1 MKKTLKI
8 LLPVLTIGMLTGCQ
22 LSNNNNN
29 QNGGSS
35 NNNSEPSSQ
44 SQNVYAF
51 EAITSAGL
59 LHSLNNNQ
67 DVLAIKKAQADET
80 LISQIKDYLP
90 SVEAALTNQSLMTS
104 SEVVESDRSEYA
116 TKVILTYT
124 DIALVNQTMT
134 MYYNE
139 TAIPDDDF
147 DDDWDDQFEEEYVID
162 GLIIIDN
169 VEYQMFGKKE
179 LDQDEYEVSFTYQID
194 ENNYIKVEQE
204 IENNESEFNY
214 TVIQNRRKVYEYS
227 LEVENNSVELEVKD
241 RNLGVEKM
249 EFEFL
254 NRDNRTYIIAEVRQN
269 GVSSEIVFEKV
280 VDEFNN
286 ITYNVIS
293 NR

>member
-204 IENNESEFNY
+204 IENDESEFNY

-280 VDEFNN
+280 VDELNN

>member
-22 LSNNNNN
+22 ISTNNSS
-29 QNGGSS
+29 QNGGT
-35 NNNSEPSSQ
+35 NNNGSNPSAQSEQ
-44 SQNVYAF
+44 VYAF

-67 DVLAIKKAQADET
+67 DVLAVKKAKADET
-80 LISQIKDYLP
+80 LVNQIKDYLP

-104 SEVVESDRSEYA
+104 SEVVASDRNEYA
-116 TKVILTYT
+116 TKVIITYT
-124 DIALVNQTMT
+124 DIAFVNQTMT

-162 GLIIIDN
+162 GLIIIDD

-204 IENNESEFNY
+204 IENDESEFNY

-227 LEVENNSVELEVKD
+227 LEVEDNSVELEVKE

-254 NRDNRTYIIAEVRQN
+254 KRDNRTYIIAEVRQN

-280 VDEFNN
+280 VDELNN

>member
-22 LSNNNNN
+22 ISANNSS
-29 QNGGSS
+29 QNGGTTNNGS
-35 NNNSEPSSQ
+35 NPSAQSEQ
-44 SQNVYAF
+44 VYAF

-59 LHSLNNNQ
+59 LHSLNNKQ
-67 DVLAIKKAQADET
+67 DVLAVKKAKADET
-80 LISQIKDYLP
+80 LVSQIKDYLP

-104 SEVVESDRSEYA
+104 SEVVASDRNEYA
-116 TKVILTYT
+116 TKVIITYT
-124 DIALVNQTMT
+124 DIAFVNQTMT

-162 GLIIIDN
+162 GLIIIDD

-204 IENNESEFNY
+204 IENDESEFNY

-227 LEVENNSVELEVKD
+227 LEVEDNSVELEVKD

-254 NRDNRTYIIAEVRQN
+254 KRDNRTYIIAEVRQN

-280 VDEFNN
+280 VDELNN

>member
-22 LSNNNNN
+22 ISTNNSS
-29 QNGGSS
+29 QNGGT
-35 NNNSEPSSQ
+35 NNNGSNPSTQSEQ
-44 SQNVYAF
+44 VYAF

-67 DVLAIKKAQADET
+67 DVLAVKKAKADET
-80 LISQIKDYLP
+80 LVNQIKDYLP

-104 SEVVESDRSEYA
+104 SEVVASDRNEYA
-116 TKVILTYT
+116 TKVIITYT
-124 DIALVNQTMT
+124 DIAFINQTMT

-162 GLIIIDN
+162 GLIIIDD

-204 IENNESEFNY
+204 IENDESEFNY

-227 LEVENNSVELEVKD
+227 LEVEDNSVELEVKD

-254 NRDNRTYIIAEVRQN
+254 KRDNRTYIIAEVRQN

-280 VDEFNN
+280 VDELNN

>member
-22 LSNNNNN
+22 ISTNNSS
-29 QNGGSS
+29 QNGGT
-35 NNNSEPSSQ
+35 NNNGSNPSAQSEQ
-44 SQNVYAF
+44 VYAF

-67 DVLAIKKAQADET
+67 DVLAVKKAKADET
-80 LISQIKDYLP
+80 LVNQIKDYLP

-104 SEVVESDRSEYA
+104 SEVVASDRNEYA
-116 TKVILTYT
+116 TKVIITYT
-124 DIALVNQTMT
+124 DIAFINQTMT

-162 GLIIIDN
+162 GLIIIDD

-204 IENNESEFNY
+204 IENDESEFNY

-227 LEVENNSVELEVKD
+227 LEVEDNSVELEVKD

-254 NRDNRTYIIAEVRQN
+254 RRDNRTYIIAEVRQN

-280 VDEFNN
+280 VDELNN
-286 ITYNVIS
+286 VTYNVIS

>member
-22 LSNNNNN
+22 ISTNNSS
-29 QNGGSS
+29 QNGGTTNNGS
-35 NNNSEPSSQ
+35 NPSAQSEQ
-44 SQNVYAF
+44 VYAF

-67 DVLAIKKAQADET
+67 DVLAVKKAKADET
-80 LISQIKDYLP
+80 LVNQIKDYLP

-104 SEVVESDRSEYA
+104 SEVVTSDRNEYA
-116 TKVILTYT
+116 TKVIITYT
-124 DIALVNQTMT
+124 DIAFINQTMT

-147 DDDWDDQFEEEYVID
+147 DDDWDDQFEEEYVIG
-162 GLIIIDN
+162 GLIIIDD

-179 LDQDEYEVSFTYQID
+179 LDQDEYSFTYQID

-204 IENNESEFNY
+204 IENDESEFNY

-227 LEVENNSVELEVKD
+227 LEVEDNSVELEVKD

-254 NRDNRTYIIAEVRQN
+254 RRDNRTYIIAEVRQN

-280 VDEFNN
+280 VDELNN

>member
-22 LSNNNNN
+22 ISTNNSS
-29 QNGGSS
+29 QNGGT
-35 NNNSEPSSQ
+35 NNNGSNPSAQSEQ
-44 SQNVYAF
+44 VYAF

-67 DVLAIKKAQADET
+67 DVLAVKKAKADET
-80 LISQIKDYLP
+80 LVNQIKDYLP

-104 SEVVESDRSEYA
+104 SEVVASDRNEYA
-116 TKVILTYT
+116 TKVIITYT
-124 DIALVNQTMT
+124 DIAFVNQTMT

-139 TAIPDDDF
+139 IAIPDDDF

-162 GLIIIDN
+162 GLIIIDD

-204 IENNESEFNY
+204 IENDESEFNY

-227 LEVENNSVELEVKD
+227 LEVEDNSVELEVKD

-254 NRDNRTYIIAEVRQN
+254 KRDNRTYIIAEVRQN

-280 VDEFNN
+280 VDELNN

>member
-22 LSNNNNN
+22 ISANNSS
-29 QNGGSS
+29 QNGGT
-35 NNNSEPSSQ
+35 NNNGSNPSTQSEQ
-44 SQNVYAF
+44 VYAF

-67 DVLAIKKAQADET
+67 DVLAVKKAKADET
-80 LISQIKDYLP
+80 LVNQIKDYLP

-104 SEVVESDRSEYA
+104 SEVVASDRNEYA
-116 TKVILTYT
+116 TKVIITYT
-124 DIALVNQTMT
+124 DIAFINQTMT

-147 DDDWDDQFEEEYVID
+147 DDDWDDQFEEEYVIG
-162 GLIIIDN
+162 GLIIIDD

-194 ENNYIKVEQE
+194 ENNYIEVEQE
-204 IENNESEFNY
+204 IENDESEFNY

-280 VDEFNN
+280 VDELNN

>member
-22 LSNNNNN
+22 ISANNSS
-29 QNGGSS
+29 QNGGT
-35 NNNSEPSSQ
+35 NNNGSNPSTQSEQ
-44 SQNVYAF
+44 VYAF

-67 DVLAIKKAQADET
+67 DVLAVKKAKADET
-80 LISQIKDYLP
+80 LVNQIKDYLP

-104 SEVVESDRSEYA
+104 SEVVASDRNEYA
-116 TKVILTYT
+116 TKVIITYT
-124 DIALVNQTMT
+124 DIAFINQTMT

-162 GLIIIDN
+162 GLIIIDD

-204 IENNESEFNY
+204 IENDESEFNY

-227 LEVENNSVELEVKD
+227 LEVEDNSVELEVKD

-254 NRDNRTYIIAEVRQN
+254 KRDNRTYIIAEVRQN

-280 VDEFNN
+280 VDELNN

>member
-35 NNNSEPSSQ
+35 NNSEPLSQ

-139 TAIPDDDF
+139 TAIADDDF

-254 NRDNRTYIIAEVRQN
+254 NRDNKTYIVAEVRQN

>member
-22 LSNNNNN
+22 ISANNSS
-29 QNGGSS
+29 QNGGT
-35 NNNSEPSSQ
+35 NNNGSNPSTQSEQ
-44 SQNVYAF
+44 VYAF

-139 TAIPDDDF
+139 AAIPDDDF

-162 GLIIIDN
+162 GLIIIDD

-204 IENNESEFNY
+204 IENDESEFNY

-254 NRDNRTYIIAEVRQN
+254 RRDNRTYIIAEVRQN

-280 VDEFNN
+280 VDELNN

>member
-22 LSNNNNN
+22 ISTNNSS
-29 QNGGSS
+29 QNGGTTNNGS
-35 NNNSEPSSQ
+35 NPSAQSEQ
-44 SQNVYAF
+44 VYAF

-67 DVLAIKKAQADET
+67 DVLAVKKAKADET
-80 LISQIKDYLP
+80 LVNQIKDYLP

-104 SEVVESDRSEYA
+104 SEVVTSDRNEYA
-116 TKVILTYT
+116 TKVIITYT
-124 DIALVNQTMT
+124 DIAFINQTMT

-147 DDDWDDQFEEEYVID
+147 DDDWDDQFEEEYVIG
-162 GLIIIDN
+162 GLIIIDD

-204 IENNESEFNY
+204 IENDESEFNY

-227 LEVENNSVELEVKD
+227 LEVEDNSVELEVKD

-254 NRDNRTYIIAEVRQN
+254 RRDNRTYIIAEVRQN

-280 VDEFNN
+280 VDELNN

>member
-22 LSNNNNN
+22 ISTNNSS
-29 QNGGSS
+29 QNGGT
-35 NNNSEPSSQ
+35 NNNGSNPSAQSEQ
-44 SQNVYAF
+44 VYAF

-67 DVLAIKKAQADET
+67 DVLAVKKAKADET
-80 LISQIKDYLP
+80 LVNQIKDYLP

-104 SEVVESDRSEYA
+104 SEVVASDRNEYA
-116 TKVILTYT
+116 TKVIITYT
-124 DIALVNQTMT
+124 DIAFVNQTMT

-162 GLIIIDN
+162 GLIIIDD

-204 IENNESEFNY
+204 IENDESEFNY

-227 LEVENNSVELEVKD
+227 LEVEDNSVELEVKD

-254 NRDNRTYIIAEVRQN
+254 RRDNRTYIIAEVRQN

-280 VDEFNN
+280 VDELNN
-286 ITYNVIS
+286 VTYNVIS

>member
-22 LSNNNNN
+22 ISANNSS
-29 QNGGSS
+29 QNGGTTNNGS
-35 NNNSEPSSQ
+35 NPSAQSEQ
-44 SQNVYAF
+44 VYAF

-67 DVLAIKKAQADET
+67 DVLAVKKAKADET
-80 LISQIKDYLP
+80 LVSQIKDYLP

-104 SEVVESDRSEYA
+104 SEVVASDRNEYA
-116 TKVILTYT
+116 TKVIITYT
-124 DIALVNQTMT
+124 DIAFVNQTMT

-162 GLIIIDN
+162 GLIIIDD

-204 IENNESEFNY
+204 IENDESEFNY

-227 LEVENNSVELEVKD
+227 LEVEDNSVELEVKD

-254 NRDNRTYIIAEVRQN
+254 KRDNRTYIIAEVRQN

-280 VDEFNN
+280 VDELNN

>member
-22 LSNNNNN
+22 ISANNSS
-29 QNGGSS
+29 QNGGTTNNGS
-35 NNNSEPSSQ
+35 NPSTQSEQ
-44 SQNVYAF
+44 VYAF

-67 DVLAIKKAQADET
+67 DVLAVKKAKADET
-80 LISQIKDYLP
+80 LVNQIKDYLP

-104 SEVVESDRSEYA
+104 SEVVASDRNEYA
-116 TKVILTYT
+116 TKVIITYT
-124 DIALVNQTMT
+124 DIAFINQTMT

-147 DDDWDDQFEEEYVID
+147 DDDWDDQFEEEYVIN
-162 GLIIIDN
+162 GLIIIDD

-204 IENNESEFNY
+204 IENDESEFNY

-227 LEVENNSVELEVKD
+227 LEVEDNSVELEVKD

-254 NRDNRTYIIAEVRQN
+254 KRDNRTYIIAEVRQN

-280 VDEFNN
+280 VDELNN

>member
-22 LSNNNNN
+22 ISTNNSS
-29 QNGGSS
+29 QNGGT
-35 NNNSEPSSQ
+35 NNNGSNPSAQSEQ
-44 SQNVYAF
+44 VYAF

-67 DVLAIKKAQADET
+67 DVLAVKKAKADET
-80 LISQIKDYLP
+80 LVNQIKDYLP

-104 SEVVESDRSEYA
+104 SEVVASDRNEYA
-116 TKVILTYT
+116 TKVIITYT
-124 DIALVNQTMT
+124 DIAFVNQTMT

-162 GLIIIDN
+162 GLIIIDD

-204 IENNESEFNY
+204 IENDESEFNY

-227 LEVENNSVELEVKD
+227 LEVEDNSVELEVKD

-254 NRDNRTYIIAEVRQN
+254 KRDNRTYIIAEVRQN

-280 VDEFNN
+280 VDELNN

>member
-104 SEVVESDRSEYA
+104 SEVVTSDRSEYA

-124 DIALVNQTMT
+124 DIALLNQTMT

-147 DDDWDDQFEEEYVID
+147 DDDWDDQFEEKYVID

-254 NRDNRTYIIAEVRQN
+254 NRDNKTYIVAEVRQN

>member
-104 SEVVESDRSEYA
+104 SEVVTSDRSEYA

-254 NRDNRTYIIAEVRQN
+254 NRDNKTYIVAEVRQN

>member
-22 LSNNNNN
+22 ISANNSS
-29 QNGGSS
+29 QNGGT
-35 NNNSEPSSQ
+35 NNNGSNPSTQSEQ
-44 SQNVYAF
+44 VYAF

-67 DVLAIKKAQADET
+67 DVLAVKKAKADET
-80 LISQIKDYLP
+80 LVNQIKDYLP

-104 SEVVESDRSEYA
+104 SEVVASDRNEYA
-116 TKVILTYT
+116 TKVIITYT
-124 DIALVNQTMT
+124 DIAFVNQTMT

-162 GLIIIDN
+162 GLIIIDD

-204 IENNESEFNY
+204 IENDESEFNY
-214 TVIQNRRKVYEYS
+214 TVIQKRRKVYEYS

-280 VDEFNN
+280 VDELNN

>member
-22 LSNNNNN
+22 ISTNNSS
-29 QNGGSS
+29 QNGGT
-35 NNNSEPSSQ
+35 NNNGSNPSTQSEQ
-44 SQNVYAF
+44 VYAF

-67 DVLAIKKAQADET
+67 DVLAVKKAKADET
-80 LISQIKDYLP
+80 LVNQIKDYLP

-104 SEVVESDRSEYA
+104 SEVVTSDRNEYA
-116 TKVILTYT
+116 TKVIITYT
-124 DIALVNQTMT
+124 DIAFMNQTMT

-139 TAIPDDDF
+139 TAISDDDF

-162 GLIIIDN
+162 GLIIIDD

-204 IENNESEFNY
+204 IENDESEFNY

-254 NRDNRTYIIAEVRQN
+254 NRDNRTYIVAEVRQN

-280 VDEFNN
+280 VDELNN